1 MKITPA
7 EKIAVAISKMV
18 SDLHLDLDTV
28 GYYLYRTMPPMI
40 FIRFQQIA
48 ESAEHE
54 KQMHTNE
61 EYRRAM
67 NKIGL

>member
-7 EKIAVAISKMV
+7 EKIAVSITKML
-18 SDLHLDLDTV
+18 SDLHVDLDTV
-28 GYYLYRTMPPMI
+28 GYYIYRTMPPLM
-40 FIRFQQIA
+40 FNRFQQIA

-61 EYRRAM
+61 EYRKAM

>member
-7 EKIAVAISKMV
+7 EKIAVAITKLV
-18 SDLHLDLDTV
+18 SDLHVDLDSV
-28 GYYLYRTMPPMI
+28 GFYLYRTMPPLM
-40 FIRFQQIA
+40 FNRFQQIA

-61 EYRRAM
+61 DYRKAM
-67 NKIGL
+67 QKIGL